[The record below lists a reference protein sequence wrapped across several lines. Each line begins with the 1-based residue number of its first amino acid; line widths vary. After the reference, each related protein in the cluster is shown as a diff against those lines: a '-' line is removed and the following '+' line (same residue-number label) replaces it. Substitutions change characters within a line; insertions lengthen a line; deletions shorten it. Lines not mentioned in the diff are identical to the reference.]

1 VKLTKSQLKKIIKEE
16 LSNVMSE
23 YRTIPQFPEG
33 FPEDFQTKIHS
44 LIDSG
49 DEQNIEMA
57 RSLMDSFGEADYVD
71 SYIDYLEVGTPEKLG
86 NRGLALK
93 KDVASDDAA
102 SKIKYM
108 RKKRELDAEVY
119 EKLKAIA
126 DRTGQDYNDL
136 YDRYVRNLFN
146 QER

>member
-1 VKLTKSQLKKIIKEE
+1 MKLIASQLREIIKEE
-16 LSNVMSE
+16 LANVMAE
-23 YRTIPQFPEG
+23 YRTVPQFPEG

-57 RSLMDSFGEADYVD
+57 RSLMDSFGEEDYVD

-93 KDVASDDAA
+93 KDVSADNTA
-102 SKIKYM
+102 SKITYL
-108 RKKRELDAEVY
+108 RKKKEFPH
-119 EKLKAIA
+119 
-126 DRTGQDYNDL
+126 Q
-136 YDRYVRNLFN
+136 
-146 QER
+146 

>member
-1 VKLTKSQLKKIIKEE
+1 MKLTTTQLKQIIKEE
-16 LSNVMSE
+16 LANIMAE
-23 YRTIPQFPEG
+23 YRTVPQFPEG

-86 NRGLALK
+86 NRGFALK
-93 KDVASDDAA
+93 KDVSADDTA
-102 SKIKYM
+102 SKITYL

-126 DRTGQDYNDL
+126 DRTGQDYDDL

-146 QER
+146 QEK